1 MKSFVSPYNFVND
14 VDLKVDPKKIIVYD
28 TTLRDGE
35 QTPGICFTPDEK
47 IEIAVKLDEL
57 GVPQIEAGFPVVSD
71 GERRAIRNIMKQSL
85 NSEILALTRTIKS
98 DIDVALSCDV
108 DGIITFI
115 GSSDLHLKY
124 KLKIT
129 REQAL
134 SKAVEA
140 VEYGKSHGL
149 FVAFTAEDSTRTDL
163 DFILDFF
170 RAATDAGAD
179 RVHIADTTGS
189 IRPMGMKYLITQIK
203 NNIDN
208 TIGIHCH
215 DDFGLA
221 VANSLAAFEAGA
233 MAISTTVNG
242 IGERAGNASLEE
254 IIMNL
259 RMLYGIEMPFK
270 YEVLYE
276 LSRLV
281 EKYTT
286 MPVPKN
292 KAIVGDNVF
301 SHESGIH
308 VSAIR
313 SEPLTYEPYTPEFVG
328 QKRKIILGKHCGMSS
343 IEYKLDELGLSVPES
358 EKEILILKIK
368 EMAERGAKVG
378 DKEFKNM
385 VQEVLSKV

>member
-98 DIDVALSCDV
+98 DIDIALSCDV

-124 KLKIT
+124 KLKMT

-163 DFILDFF
+163 DFILDLF

-242 IGERAGNASLEE
+242 IGERAGHASLEE

>member
-124 KLKIT
+124 KLKMT

-163 DFILDFF
+163 DFILDLF

>member
-1 MKSFVSPYNFVND
+1 MKSFVSPYNFVEN
-14 VDLKVDPKKIIVYD
+14 VNLKVDPKDIIVYD

-47 IEIAVKLDEL
+47 IDIAIKLDEL
-57 GVPQIEAGFPVVSD
+57 GVNQIEAGFPVVSD

-85 NSEILALTRTIKS
+85 NSEILALTRTLKS

-115 GSSDLHLKY
+115 GASDLHLKY
-124 KLKIT
+124 KLKMT
-129 REQAL
+129 REEAL

-140 VEYGKSHGL
+140 VEYGKSHGI

-163 DFILDFF
+163 SYLLELYKS
-170 RAATDAGAD
+170 TTEAGAD
-179 RVHIADTTGS
+179 RIHIADTTGS
-189 IRPMGMKYLITQIK
+189 IRPMGMRYLVSQIK
-203 NNIDN
+203 ASIDN
-208 TIGIHCH
+208 TICVHCH

-233 MAISTTVNG
+233 RAISTSMNG
-242 IGERAGNASLEE
+242 LGERAGNASLEE
-254 IIMNL
+254 IILGL
-259 RMLYGIEMPFK
+259 RLLYGIEMPFK
-270 YEVLYE
+270 YEVIYE

-292 KAIVGDNVF
+292 KAVIGDNVF
-301 SHESGIH
+301 AHESGIH
-308 VSAIR
+308 VLAVR
-313 SEPLTYEPYTPEFVG
+313 AEPLTYEPYSPEFVG
-328 QKRKIILGKHCGMSS
+328 QKRRIILGKHCGMSC
-343 IEYKLDELGLSVPES
+343 IDAKLEELRLSVPQS
-358 EKEILILKIK
+358 EKETLILKIK

-385 VQEVLSKV
+385 VQEILSKG

>member
-1 MKSFVSPYNFVND
+1 MKSFVSPYNFIKD
-14 VDLKVDPKKIIVYD
+14 AKIEEDPKNIIVYD

-47 IEIAVKLDEL
+47 IEIAIKLDEL

-71 GERRAIRNIMKQSL
+71 GERRAIKNIMKHSL
-85 NSEILALTRTIKS
+85 NSEILALTRTLKN

-115 GSSDLHLKY
+115 GTSDLHLKY
-124 KLKIT
+124 KLKMT

-134 SKAVEA
+134 SRAVEA
-140 VEYGKSHGL
+140 VEYGKSHGI

-163 DFILDFF
+163 DFLIELFK
-170 RAATDAGAD
+170 ATTDAGAN

-189 IRPMGMKYLITQIK
+189 IRPMGMKYLVSQIK

-233 MAISTTVNG
+233 RAISTTVNG

-254 IIMNL
+254 VIMNL
-259 RMLYGIEMPFK
+259 KLLYGIEMPFK

-281 EKYTT
+281 EKYAT

-308 VSAIR
+308 VAAVR
-313 SEPLTYEPYTPEFVG
+313 AEPLTYEPYMPEFVG
-328 QKRKIILGKHCGMSS
+328 QKRRIILGKHCGISC
-343 IEYKLDELGLSVPES
+343 IEYKLEELGLSVPQN
-358 EKEILILKIK
+358 EKEVLILKIK

-385 VQEVLSKV
+385 VQEILSKG

>member
-98 DIDVALSCDV
+98 DIDIALSCDV

-115 GSSDLHLKY
+115 GSSDLHLKH
-124 KLKIT
+124 KLKMT

-163 DFILDFF
+163 DFILDLF
-170 RAATDAGAD
+170 RAATDAGAGCC
-179 RVHIADTTGS
+179 R
-189 IRPMGMKYLITQIK
+189 
-203 NNIDN
+203 
-208 TIGIHCH
+208 C
-215 DDFGLA
+215 
-221 VANSLAAFEAGA
+221 E
-233 MAISTTVNG
+233 
-242 IGERAGNASLEE
+242 
-254 IIMNL
+254 
-259 RMLYGIEMPFK
+259 
-270 YEVLYE
+270 
-276 LSRLV
+276 
-281 EKYTT
+281 
-286 MPVPKN
+286 
-292 KAIVGDNVF
+292 
-301 SHESGIH
+301 
-308 VSAIR
+308 
-313 SEPLTYEPYTPEFVG
+313 
-328 QKRKIILGKHCGMSS
+328 
-343 IEYKLDELGLSVPES
+343 
-358 EKEILILKIK
+358 
-368 EMAERGAKVG
+368 
-378 DKEFKNM
+378 
-385 VQEVLSKV
+385 

>member
-1 MKSFVSPYNFVND
+1 MKSFVSPYNFVPNAMI
-14 VDLKVDPKKIIVYD
+14 KEDPKNIIVYD

-47 IEIAVKLDEL
+47 IEIAIKLDEL
-57 GVPQIEAGFPVVSD
+57 GIPQIEAGFPVVSD

-85 NSEILALTRTIKS
+85 NSEILALTRTLKS

-115 GSSDLHLKY
+115 GASDLHLQY
-124 KLKIT
+124 KLKMT

-140 VEYGKSHGL
+140 VEYGKSHGI
-149 FVAFTAEDSTRTDL
+149 FVAFTAEDSTRADMDYLIQLYKAT
-163 DFILDFF
+163 
-170 RAATDAGAD
+170 TDAGAD
-179 RVHIADTTGS
+179 RIHIADTTGS
-189 IRPMGMKYLITQIK
+189 IRPMGMKYLVSQIK

-233 MAISTTVNG
+233 RAISTTVNG

-259 RMLYGIEMPFK
+259 RLLYGIEMPFK
-270 YEVLYE
+270 YEVIYE

-308 VSAIR
+308 VSAVR
-313 SEPLTYEPYTPEFVG
+313 SEPLTYEPYMPEFVG
-328 QKRKIILGKHCGMSS
+328 QKRRIILGKHCGMSC
-343 IEYKLDELGLSVPES
+343 IEYKLDELGMSLPQE
-358 EKEILILKIK
+358 EKEILILKVK

-385 VQEVLSKV
+385 VQEILSKG

>member
-71 GERRAIRNIMKQSL
+71 GERRAIRNIMKQLL

-124 KLKIT
+124 KLKMT

-163 DFILDFF
+163 DFILDLF

>member
-124 KLKIT
+124 KLKMT

-163 DFILDFF
+163 DFILDLF

-343 IEYKLDELGLSVPES
+343 IEYKLDELGLSVSES

>member
-124 KLKIT
+124 KLKMT

-163 DFILDFF
+163 DFILDLF

-189 IRPMGMKYLITQIK
+189 IRPMGMKYLITEIK